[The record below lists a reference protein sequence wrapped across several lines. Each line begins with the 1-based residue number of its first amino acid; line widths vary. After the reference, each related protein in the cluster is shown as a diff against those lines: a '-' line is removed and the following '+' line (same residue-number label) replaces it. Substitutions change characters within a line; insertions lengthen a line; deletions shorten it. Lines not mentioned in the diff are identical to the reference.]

1 MMPAASDPSPSAA
14 VPDDVKAFLARY
26 VDSVEQ
32 LEILLLLHQHPDM
45 EWTPEATATRL
56 YGNPESA
63 ARRLARLR
71 DDRLLTRRSHPA
83 ASYRYD
89 PASAEL
95 AGAVARLAETY
106 RERRVA
112 VITLLASRPMDN
124 VRAFSEA
131 FRLGRREE

>member
-1 MMPAASDPSPSAA
+1 MPQPGDRVPPESA
-14 VPDDVKAFLARY
+14 VPADVRAFLAEY
-26 VDSVEQ
+26 VDSIEQ
-32 LEILLLLHQHPDM
+32 LEILLLLRGYPDRH
-45 EWTPEATATRL
+45 WTAEETAARL
-56 YGNPESA
+56 YGNPQSA

-71 DDRLLTRRSHPA
+71 ENRLLA
-83 ASYRYD
+83 AAADAPGYRYD

-95 AGAVARLAETY
+95 AAAVDRLAETY

-112 VITLLASRPMDN
+112 VTTLIASRPMDN

>member
-1 MMPAASDPSPSAA
+1 MPPASDPNSSAA
-14 VPDDVKAFLARY
+14 VPADVRAFLAQH

-45 EWTPEATATRL
+45 DWTPEETAARL

-71 DDRLLTRRSHPA
+71 DTRLLTGTAPPA

-89 PASAEL
+89 PVSAEMRD
-95 AGAVARLAETY
+95 AVARLAETY

-112 VITLLASRPMDN
+112 VITLIASRPMDN

-131 FRLGRREE
+131 FRIGRGEQ